1 MKNAFDVNLPK
12 GRPRRKS
19 PVLVLASQPD
29 GVAGPASALPPE
41 ASADPAAPP
50 RQPATANA
58 DVPAQPRTPLPA
70 QRELER
76 TVRREGRLAALEKL
90 EHSLRETMSARGH
103 SRSQTERAR
112 AQLARSASA
121 ASEALHRLS
130 TLERRY
136 EERRRQVDVLM
147 AEIETLKNQRSE
159 VLEVAR
165 RLTGLGRPDDP
176 NRSLN

>member
-19 PVLVLASQPD
+19 PVLVLASQPEGAAD
-29 GVAGPASALPPE
+29 PATALPQE

-50 RQPATANA
+50 RQSTSAIV
-58 DVPAQPRTPLPA
+58 DTPPKASLPA
-70 QRELER
+70 PRELER

-90 EHSLRETMSARGH
+90 EHSLRETMATRGS

-112 AQLARSASA
+112 AQLARSATA

-147 AEIETLKNQRSE
+147 AEIEALKLQRSE

-165 RLTGLGRPDDP
+165 RLTGLGRKHDDP